1 MSENQQQNKNQSH
14 RRGWF
19 RRKKNGKSGSIHKH
33 EASRKREK
41 KLRIIPV
48 GGLGEI
54 GKNMTAFQYG
64 DEIII
69 VDCGLKFPDD
79 DMYGID
85 TVLPDYSYL
94 EKNADKVK
102 ALVITHGHEDHI
114 GGIPYFLKRVNAPI
128 YATKLTVGLIDHKLE
143 EHRLISKTKRHIIS
157 AGSEVTIGDF
167 RVEFIHVN
175 HSIADSV
182 ALCIKTP
189 AATVFHTGDFKID
202 FHPVDGDIIDLQRI
216 AALGNRGVDLL
227 LCDSTNVE
235 ESGYAGSESDIGKT
249 FFNLFRGNKN
259 RIIVTTFASNVHRIQ
274 QVINTA
280 AYYNR
285 KVIINGRS
293 METMTSVAS
302 DLGYLDVPKDVVI
315 DIKDMKKYK
324 PSQLVVITTGS
335 QGEPMAALGRMA
347 NGNHRFL
354 QIDKNDTIIIS
365 ASPVPGN
372 EKMVAEIMNKL
383 VDLGAEVIYN
393 KFAYIHTS
401 GHAKCE
407 ELKIIHTLVKPRFF
421 MPVHGEARM
430 LKRHAKLAE
439 SLGMDPKN
447 IRIQQNGDVME
458 LSHKDFKK
466 VDEISAEAV
475 LVDGLGV
482 GDIGNIV
489 LNDRK
494 RLSEDG
500 LFIVVLSMRKGKVVA
515 GPDIISRGFVY
526 MRESEDLIDGARKE
540 VRKALSDCE
549 NKNITD
555 WKNIKNAIQDSLFHY
570 LYKKTQRKPMIL
582 PILMEV

>member
-1 MSENQQQNKNQSH
+1 LSENQEQTKNQNH

-19 RRKKNGKSGSIHKH
+19 RRKKNGKSGSSHKQ
-33 EASRKREK
+33 EAGRKREK
-41 KLRIIPV
+41 KLKVIPI

-114 GGIPYFLKRVNAPI
+114 GGIPYFLKRVNVPI
-128 YATKLTVGLIDHKLE
+128 YATKLTIGLVDHKLE

-157 AGSEVTIGDF
+157 AGSEVTIGAF

-202 FHPVDGDIIDLQRI
+202 FQPVDGDIIDLQRI

-302 DLGYLDVPKDVVI
+302 DLGYLDIPKDVVI
-315 DIKDMKKYK
+315 DIKDMKKYQ

-439 SLGMDPKN
+439 SLGMDPKK

-466 VDEISAEAV
+466 VDEIPAEAV

-540 VRKALSDCE
+540 VRKALGDCE

-555 WKNIKNAIQDSLFHY
+555 WKNIKNAIQDALFHY

>member
-1 MSENQQQNKNQSH
+1 MRGVQSRAIRKEVIFLSENQQQNKNQSH

-335 QGEPMAALGRMA
+335 
-347 NGNHRFL
+347 
-354 QIDKNDTIIIS
+354 S
-365 ASPVPGN
+365 S
-372 EKMVAEIMNKL
+372 
-383 VDLGAEVIYN
+383 
-393 KFAYIHTS
+393 
-401 GHAKCE
+401 
-407 ELKIIHTLVKPRFF
+407 
-421 MPVHGEARM
+421 
-430 LKRHAKLAE
+430 
-439 SLGMDPKN
+439 
-447 IRIQQNGDVME
+447 
-458 LSHKDFKK
+458 
-466 VDEISAEAV
+466 
-475 LVDGLGV
+475 
-482 GDIGNIV
+482 
-489 LNDRK
+489 
-494 RLSEDG
+494 
-500 LFIVVLSMRKGKVVA
+500 
-515 GPDIISRGFVY
+515 
-526 MRESEDLIDGARKE
+526 
-540 VRKALSDCE
+540 
-549 NKNITD
+549 
-555 WKNIKNAIQDSLFHY
+555 
-570 LYKKTQRKPMIL
+570 
-582 PILMEV
+582 